1 MRQQKRSITQEKF
14 VGGDACDIKN
24 EENDKETWCREEEEW
39 ESGTQTDSQIFC
51 IVVLLQLDIQSMNF
65 PKMIPISPMRR
76 AATRYIMGTGVGATF
91 PDDRMGVVESAAVT
105 AAARR
110 SLRISS

>member
-1 MRQQKRSITQEKF
+1 M
-14 VGGDACDIKN
+14 IKN

-39 ESGTQTDSQIFC
+39 ESGTQTDSQICC
-51 IVVLLQLDIQSMNF
+51 IVVLQQLDIQSMNF
-65 PKMIPISPMRR
+65 PKMIPNSPMRR
-76 AATRYIMGTGVGATF
+76 AATRYIMGTGVGTTF
-91 PDDRMGVVESAAVT
+91 PDDRMDVVESAVT

>member
-1 MRQQKRSITQEKF
+1 MSITQDKY

-39 ESGTQTDSQIFC
+39 ESGIQTDSQICC

-65 PKMIPISPMRR
+65 PKMIPISAMRT
-76 AATRYIMGTGVGATF
+76 ADTRYIKGTGVGATF
-91 PDDRMGVVESAAVT
+91 PDERMGVDESAAVT

-110 SLRISS
+110 NLRISS

>member
-1 MRQQKRSITQEKF
+1 MLVTRYRS

-39 ESGTQTDSQIFC
+39 ESGTQTDSQISC
-51 IVVLLQLDIQSMNF
+51 IVVLQQLDIQSMNF

-76 AATRYIMGTGVGATF
+76 AATRYIMGTGVGTF
-91 PDDRMGVVESAAVT
+91 PDDRMGVDESVAVT